1 MSLLNGGI
9 ALTGKRGRKTAK
21 LSDASARETTINTA
35 ARFMFLALI
44 RIHYSV
50 AS

>member
-9 ALTGKRGRKTAK
+9 ALTGNRGRKTANVC
-21 LSDASARETTINTA
+21 DASASETNMA
-35 ARFMFLALI
+35 EHFMFLALI
-44 RIHYSV
+44 RIHHTM